1 MSAKLGDVADDM
13 ITAVLSRQYGIPSV
27 NLELFQIDA
36 SVLRLIPQE
45 VAQKYSV
52 LPLSRVGATL
62 TLAMVD
68 PTNVFAMDDIKFM
81 TGLNVEP
88 VVVAE
93 ASMQEAISKY
103 YGHSREIDLASVV
116 VEQSVLETLPTLGA
130 NGGITN
136 ADLVSL
142 DSIDFQHSEGVE
154 DVEVVEDNEEID
166 LTTLSRMSAD
176 APVVRLVNVLLV
188 DALRRGASD
197 IHVEPYEKELR
208 IRFRIDGVLYDVM
221 HPPLKLRDA
230 LISRVKIMAKLDIS
244 EKRLPQDGRIKI
256 KVKVDARSREL
267 DFRVSTLP
275 TLFGEKVVLRLLD
288 KENLMLDMTK
298 LGFEEASLI
307 KFKRN
312 ISKPYGMV
320 LVTGPTGSGK
330 TNTLYS
336 ALQSL
341 NTVDTNI
348 MTAEDPV
355 EFNLVGINQV
365 QMKEQIGLNF
375 AAALRAFLRQDPNI
389 ILVGEIRDFET
400 AEIAIKA
407 ALTGH
412 MVLSTL
418 HTNDA
423 PSTISRLM
431 NMGIEPF
438 LVATSVNLIQAQR
451 LIRRVCKDCKQEHPT
466 PPEALAEIGFSEEET
481 KTLKTYKGKGCT
493 TCNNT
498 GYKGRV
504 GLYEVM
510 EITDEIRE
518 LILIGASALELRR
531 KAIDDGMITLRESGL
546 HKVRAGI
553 TTVEEVVRAPFAGTA
568 PKVAAAPTT
577 ALPLPAG
584 WNTLAAAPNGEMKFR
599 ASGNG
604 ADKAALSVVA
614 LSKPVPGYLTAREQR
629 RILGGVSFTD
639 LRRTV
644 IDKMIAAG
652 GWVSND
658 YEREVGGRR
667 VFIVTA
673 QTPADGRS
681 SDKALYFYFTEV
693 NGRIYS
699 LSTEANVQSA
709 ERMAAEAEQF
719 ISTLH

>member
-1 MSAKLGDVADDM
+1 MSAKLGEILVRENLISPQHLREALDYQREHGGRLGFNLVKLGLVSDDM

-27 NLELFQIDA
+27 NLDLFQIDA
-36 SVLRLIPQE
+36 QVLHLIPQE

-52 LPLSRVGATL
+52 LPLSRVGASL

-68 PTNVFAMDDIKFM
+68 PTNVFAMDDVKFM

-93 ASMQEAISKY
+93 ASIQQAISKY
-103 YGHSREIDLASVV
+103 YGTSREIELASIAVDDL
-116 VEQSVLETLPTLGA
+116 VLDA
-130 NGGITN
+130 AMSKNSNGGITH
-136 ADLVSL
+136 ADLISL
-142 DSIDFQHSEGVE
+142 DTIDFETGRTE
-154 DVEVVEDNEEID
+154 DVEVLEDNEETID
-166 LTTLSRMSAD
+166 LTTLSRISED

-221 HPPLKLRDA
+221 RPPLKMRDA
-230 LISRVKIMAKLDIS
+230 LISRVKIMSKLDIS

-298 LGFEEASLI
+298 LGFEPQSLV
-307 KFKRN
+307 KFQRN

-341 NTVDTNI
+341 NTIQTNI

-355 EFNLVGINQV
+355 EFNLMGINQV

-412 MVLSTL
+412 LVLSTL

-451 LIRRVCKDCKQEHPT
+451 LIRRVCKDCKREHSM
-466 PPEALAEIGFSEEET
+466 PPEALMEVGFSAEEA
-481 KTLKTYKGKGCT
+481 KALKTYKGDGCS

-498 GYKGRV
+498 GYKGRI

-510 EITDEIRE
+510 EVNDDIRE
-518 LILIGASALELRR
+518 LILIGASSLELRK
-531 KAIDDGMITLRESGL
+531 KAIEDGMITLRESGL
-546 HKVRAGI
+546 HKVRAGL
-553 TTVEEVVRAPFAGTA
+553 TTLEEVVRET
-568 PKVAAAPTT
+568 VA
-577 ALPLPAG
+577 
-584 WNTLAAAPNGEMKFR
+584 
-599 ASGNG
+599 
-604 ADKAALSVVA
+604 
-614 LSKPVPGYLTAREQR
+614 
-629 RILGGVSFTD
+629 
-639 LRRTV
+639 
-644 IDKMIAAG
+644 
-652 GWVSND
+652 
-658 YEREVGGRR
+658 
-667 VFIVTA
+667 
-673 QTPADGRS
+673 
-681 SDKALYFYFTEV
+681 
-693 NGRIYS
+693 
-699 LSTEANVQSA
+699 
-709 ERMAAEAEQF
+709 
-719 ISTLH
+719 

>member
-1 MSAKLGDVADDM
+1 MSAKLGEILVRENLISPQHLREALDYQREHGGRLGYNLVKLGLVSDDM

-27 NLELFQIDA
+27 NLDLFQIDEH
-36 SVLRLIPQE
+36 VLQLIPQE

-52 LPLSRVGATL
+52 LPLSRVGASL

-93 ASMQEAISKY
+93 ASIQLAIAKY
-103 YGHSREIDLASVV
+103 YGTSREIELASVAV
-116 VEQSVLETLPTLGA
+116 DDAVFEGVSAKSSNG
-130 NGGITN
+130 GGITH

-142 DSIDFQHSEGVE
+142 DTLDFDTDRTE
-154 DVEVVEDNEEID
+154 DVEVLEDNEEID
-166 LTTLSRMSAD
+166 LTTLSKLSED

-197 IHVEPYEKELR
+197 IHIEPYEKELR

-221 HPPLKLRDA
+221 RPPLKMRDA

-244 EKRLPQDGRIKI
+244 EKRLPQDGRIKV

-298 LGFEEASLI
+298 LGFEPESLV
-307 KFKRN
+307 KFQRN

-341 NTVDTNI
+341 NTVQTNI

-355 EFNLVGINQV
+355 EFNLMGVNQV

-375 AAALRAFLRQDPNI
+375 AAALRSFLRQDPNI

-412 MVLSTL
+412 LVLSTL

-451 LIRRVCKDCKQEHPT
+451 LIRRVCKDCRREHAT
-466 PPEALAEIGFSEEET
+466 PPEALMEVGFTADEAQ
-481 KTLKTYKGKGCT
+481 TLKTFKGKGCS

-498 GYKGRV
+498 GYKGRI

-510 EITDEIRE
+510 EVNDEIRE
-518 LILIGASALELRR
+518 LILIGASALELRK
-531 KAIDDGMITLRESGL
+531 KAIEDGMITLRESGL
-546 HKVRAGI
+546 HKIRAGL
-553 TTVEEVVRAPFAGTA
+553 TTLEEVVRET
-568 PKVAAAPTT
+568 VA
-577 ALPLPAG
+577 
-584 WNTLAAAPNGEMKFR
+584 
-599 ASGNG
+599 
-604 ADKAALSVVA
+604 
-614 LSKPVPGYLTAREQR
+614 
-629 RILGGVSFTD
+629 
-639 LRRTV
+639 
-644 IDKMIAAG
+644 
-652 GWVSND
+652 
-658 YEREVGGRR
+658 
-667 VFIVTA
+667 
-673 QTPADGRS
+673 
-681 SDKALYFYFTEV
+681 
-693 NGRIYS
+693 
-699 LSTEANVQSA
+699 
-709 ERMAAEAEQF
+709 
-719 ISTLH
+719 

>member
-1 MSAKLGDVADDM
+1 MSAKLGEILVRENLISPQHLREALDYQREHGGRLGFNLVKLGLVSDDM

-27 NLELFQIDA
+27 NLDLFQIEEP
-36 SVLRLIPQE
+36 VLRLIPRE

-93 ASMQEAISKY
+93 ASIQQAISKY
-103 YGHSREIDLASVV
+103 YGGTREIELASVSADEV
-116 VEQSVLETLPTLGA
+116 VYEAVGNPSSNG
-130 NGGITN
+130 GGITH

-142 DSIDFQHSEGVE
+142 DSIDFDTDRDE
-154 DVEVVEDNEEID
+154 DVEVLEDNEEID
-166 LTTLSRMSAD
+166 LSTLSRMSED

-197 IHVEPYEKELR
+197 IHIEPYEKELR

-221 HPPLKLRDA
+221 RPPLKLRDA
-230 LISRVKIMAKLDIS
+230 LISRVKIMSKLDIS

-298 LGFEEASLI
+298 LGFEPESLV
-307 KFKRN
+307 KFQRN

-336 ALQSL
+336 ALQCL
-341 NTVDTNI
+341 NTIQTNI

-355 EFNLVGINQV
+355 EFNLMGINQV

-375 AAALRAFLRQDPNI
+375 ATALRAFLRQDPNI

-412 MVLSTL
+412 LVLSTL

-451 LIRRVCKDCKQEHPT
+451 LIRRVCKDCKREHPT
-466 PPEALAEIGFSEEET
+466 PPEALMEVGFSAEDA
-481 KTLKTYKGKGCT
+481 KNLKTYKGKGCS

-498 GYKGRV
+498 GYKGRI

-510 EITDEIRE
+510 EINDEVRE
-518 LILIGASALELRR
+518 LILIGASALELRK

-546 HKVRAGI
+546 QKVRNGL
-553 TTVEEVVRAPFAGTA
+553 TTLEEVVRET
-568 PKVAAAPTT
+568 VA
-577 ALPLPAG
+577 
-584 WNTLAAAPNGEMKFR
+584 
-599 ASGNG
+599 
-604 ADKAALSVVA
+604 
-614 LSKPVPGYLTAREQR
+614 
-629 RILGGVSFTD
+629 
-639 LRRTV
+639 
-644 IDKMIAAG
+644 
-652 GWVSND
+652 
-658 YEREVGGRR
+658 
-667 VFIVTA
+667 
-673 QTPADGRS
+673 
-681 SDKALYFYFTEV
+681 
-693 NGRIYS
+693 
-699 LSTEANVQSA
+699 
-709 ERMAAEAEQF
+709 
-719 ISTLH
+719 